1 VAATTHSEEGL
12 NDMVYNR
19 CIGTRYCANNCPY
32 KVRRFNYL
40 EYQGQLRTEG
50 NEILQLAMNP
60 EVTVRNRGVMEKCSF
75 CVQRIE
81 GARTTAT
88 VEGREIQDGDVTP
101 ACAQACPA
109 QAISFGDLNN
119 PDSKVLKEHE
129 NDRAYALLA
138 ELNNKPRVAF
148 MAPISNPHPD
158 LGDGAHAGE
167 SSNGNAAGEE
177 VSHG

>member
-1 VAATTHSEEGL
+1 
-12 NDMVYNR
+12 VYNR

-40 EYQGQLRTEG
+40 EYQGQLRTDG

-81 GARTTAT
+81 AARTEST
-88 VEGREIQDGDVTP
+88 VNGTGIIEDGAVTP
-101 ACAQACPA
+101 ACAQVCPA
-109 QAISFGDLNN
+109 QAISFGDLND
-119 PDSKVLKEHE
+119 PTSKVLKNHE

-158 LGDGAHAGE
+158 LAAA
-167 SSNGNAAGEE
+167 SVAAAGANGHAAEEE
-177 VSHG
+177 VTHG